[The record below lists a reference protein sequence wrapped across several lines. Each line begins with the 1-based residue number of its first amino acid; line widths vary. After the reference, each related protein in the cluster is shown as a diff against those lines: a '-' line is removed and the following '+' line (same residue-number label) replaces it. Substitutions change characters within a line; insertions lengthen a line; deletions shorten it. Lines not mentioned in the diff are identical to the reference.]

1 MSQYGTIYKSEWLMA
16 DDTNEVQVRIFDT
29 EHIIDDADTP
39 TVYDLKPSGQ
49 PLVMSVINNGR
60 SKFGIFAK
68 QARMEFLSTQSI
80 NAYTFVDST
89 DQRWYVE
96 IKVNDTDFL
105 FKGFLVLSETSRP
118 FLPNPQ
124 VIGLIASDNLALL
137 SERDLLTD
145 ADAVPTGKNRIADYI
160 AWCLKRTGLN
170 LPFKVVNNIKP
181 GTGTALIGL
190 GNFSSASDTIF
201 FPVPADY
208 QPQFYVGQRLL
219 CTSTG
224 SNNGT
229 VFTVTETVTAGSYI
243 GVSPTPVHESGITNF
258 TLTDQATGHLYDKI
272 HLDAKTF
279 EAEIGECEDCR
290 AVLEKILDKNC
301 FLTQYKGEWW
311 IISPDEINDLLY
323 YIAEYD
329 EDGAYVSTGS
339 GVSMAKEIGVG
350 GIAHWIERSQLTE
363 YDRPLKFTKH
373 SYRYEYPKEIPCN
386 VDFSK
391 GDELPGGTSTEK
403 TYEVDCWT
411 IKRGY
416 PTSPQTTTLTPYS
429 KRIFNNKGY
438 EEERYLVIEDATTF
452 TYKEYLESEAIEIDA
467 KDKFDISFDWRLES
481 TTGFGNQ
488 SVHLLQ
494 VLLHGDDGKY
504 YFLGG
509 DGTAD
514 DPVFIP
520 GESVHK
526 WYDTSNFTANT
537 AAGEIFFT
545 WGLVEE
551 LEWNSFTWE
560 APPAPVAGKVY
571 IWLHN
576 FKQGASSNYDKN
588 LNYSNISF
596 SYYPYINGG
605 YRKYSGQYSKA
616 ERVAAGYSANLDEDV
631 SVSDSPKPILKGG
644 MFAEHSGVYPL
655 QPVYWSSQ
663 QWALSE
669 PNSDDYFQPFEYHRV
684 NGTYNQNNYCIR
696 YFSGSLNGLTDEWPD
711 MVHNYQ
717 MIDADVDSADRY
729 FMMIEMEQDWH
740 KGRWRAKFAETYNT
754 DGKVFPPFEF
764 KYITE

>member
-39 TVYDLKPSGQ
+39 TVYDLIPSGQ

-80 NAYTFVDST
+80 NSYTFVDST

-124 VIGLIASDNLALL
+124 VIALVASDNLGLL

-145 ADAVPTGKNRIADYI
+145 ADEVPTGKNRIADYI
-160 AWCLKRTGLN
+160 SWCLKRTGLS

-181 GTGTALIGL
+181 GTGTALIGI
-190 GNFSSASDTIF
+190 GNFSSVSSTIF
-201 FPVPADY
+201 FPVAADY
-208 QPQFYVGQRLL
+208 QPQFYVGQGLL

-229 VFTVTETVTAGSYI
+229 VFTVTETNTAGSFI

-258 TLTDQATGHLYDKI
+258 TLTDRVTGHLYDKI
-272 HLDAKTF
+272 YLDAKTF

-311 IISPDEINDLLY
+311 IISPDEINDLPY
-323 YIAEYD
+323 YIAEFD
-329 EDGAYVSTGS
+329 AYGVYSSTGS
-339 GVSMAKEIGVG
+339 GVSMAKEIGEG
-350 GIAHWIERSQLTE
+350 GIAHWIERSQLAE
-363 YDRPLKFTKH
+363 YDRPFKYTKH
-373 SYRYEYPKEIPCN
+373 TFTYDYPKEIPCN
-386 VDFSK
+386 RDFSR
-391 GDELPGGTSTEK
+391 GDLVTTISATQKQYELTCWNIKNGYTGSATS
-403 TYEVDCWT
+403 
-411 IKRGY
+411 I
-416 PTSPQTTTLTPYS
+416 TPYIE
-429 KRIFNNKGY
+429 RIFNDVAY
-438 EEERYLVIEDATTF
+438 ELERYAALPVPADSTF
-452 TYKEYLESEAIEIDA
+452 HYIESEPIYIHEKDRFSLSIDFKTDSDMSGA
-467 KDKFDISFDWRLES
+467 GVLTHRVATVRLA
-481 TTGFGNQ
+481 
-488 SVHLLQ
+488 
-494 VLLHGDDGKY
+494 GDDGTY
-504 YFLGG
+504 WMLDS
-509 DGTAD
+509 DG
-514 DPVFIP
+514 
-520 GESVHK
+520 K
-526 WYDTSNFTANT
+526 WYLTNSSYSTNFKDIEKQYVPNDTDTTEYQTVSVDSNDAPTSGFLYIDLHALNQQS
-537 AAGEIFFT
+537 G
-545 WGLVEE
+545 
-551 LEWNSFTWE
+551 SFDNKIIHF
-560 APPAPVAGKVY
+560 APVSFDY
-571 IWLHN
+571 IP
-576 FKQGASSNYDKN
+576 F
-588 LNYSNISF
+588 
-596 SYYPYINGG
+596 INGSHQ
-605 YRKYSGQYSKA
+605 KYSGQHSKA
-616 ERVAAGYSANLDEDV
+616 ERSTAGYSANLDEDV
-631 SVSDSPKPILKGG
+631 SISDSPKQILKGG
-644 MFAEHSGVYPL
+644 MFAEHTGVYIL

-684 NGTYNQNNYCIR
+684 NQTYNQNHYCIR

-717 MIDADVDSADRY
+717 MIDADFDSSNRY

-754 DGKVFPPFEF
+754 GGKVFPPFEF

>member
-329 EDGAYVSTGS
+329 EDGAYISTGS
-339 GVSMAKEIGVG
+339 GVSMAKEIGDG

-363 YDRPLKFTKH
+363 YDRPYKFTKH
-373 SYRYEYPKEIPCN
+373 TFRYDYPKEIPCN
-386 VDFSK
+386 VDFSR
-391 GDELPGGTSTEK
+391 GDLVTTVSATQKQYELT
-403 TYEVDCWT
+403 CWT
-411 IKRGY
+411 IKNGY
-416 PTSPQTTTLTPYS
+416 TGSATSITPYIE
-429 KRIFNNKGY
+429 KRFSQFGY
-438 EEERYLVIEDATTF
+438 ENQRYAVLPSPPDSTF
-452 TYKEYLESEAIEIDA
+452 HYIESEGIKIEI
-467 KDKFDISFDWRLES
+467 KDRFSVSIDFKTDSDITGSGSTYTQRVATVRL
-481 TTGFGNQ
+481 
-488 SVHLLQ
+488 V
-494 VLLHGDDGKY
+494 GDDGTY
-504 YFLGG
+504 WMMDI
-509 DGTAD
+509 DGTWYLSNSTYTTNFKD
-514 DPVFIP
+514 LEYQFIP
-520 GESVHK
+520 NNVDTTEYATVSVDSKDIPTTGTMYIDLHALNQQGGSFDNK
-526 WYDTSNFTANT
+526 DIHFAP
-537 AAGEIFFT
+537 I
-545 WGLVEE
+545 
-551 LEWNSFTWE
+551 SFT
-560 APPAPVAGKVY
+560 
-571 IWLHN
+571 
-576 FKQGASSNYDKN
+576 
-588 LNYSNISF
+588 
-596 SYYPYINGG
+596 YYPFINGSLE
-605 YRKYSGQYSKA
+605 KFSGQSSKA

-631 SVSDSPKPILKGG
+631 TISDSPKPILKGG

-717 MIDADVDSADRY
+717 MIDADVDSAERY